1 MSLTV
6 GTNGIIAQ
14 ENDVVQLTRPL
25 VAGDNVIITPLGTPV
40 YEVEVRNN
48 ANGNIITAAVVAQTT
63 TSFTI
68 NVAVAVAQAQI
79 LWDR

>member
-1 MSLTV
+1 MGLTV
-6 GTNGIIAQ
+6 GTNGIIVQ
-14 ENDVVQLTRPL
+14 ENDVTQLIQPL
-25 VAGDNVIITPLGTPV
+25 VAGNNVITTPLGTPV

-68 NVAVAVAQAQI
+68 NVAVAVAQARI